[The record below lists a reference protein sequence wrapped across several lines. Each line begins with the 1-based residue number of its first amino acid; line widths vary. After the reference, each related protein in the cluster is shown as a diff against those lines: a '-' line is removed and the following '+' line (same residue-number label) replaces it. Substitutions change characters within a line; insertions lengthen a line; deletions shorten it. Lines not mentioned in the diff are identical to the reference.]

1 MLFVPPSMP
10 AVEAQDPPYFGAIV
24 ELDKVVYNWTDGVW
38 ISIVAPDANSDPFD
52 IDYIGCGGSIH
63 LIGDRNECSQS
74 LVTITSTHMINNI
87 TMYKEKLDWY
97 MLEETGVDTGVF
109 IGHVL
114 LTGFSHDVDGDG
126 RDDPIM
132 NIQSRNNVNENI
144 TGDTSGGGPW
154 DGRPSIPRTSSR
166 CISSNVF
173 INIVSRLN
181 VHYRIISAITIN
193 IV

>member
-10 AVEAQDPPYFGAIV
+10 TTEAQDQPYFGAIV

-38 ISIVAPDANSDPFD
+38 IYVTAPNFNSDPTD
-52 IDYIGCGGSIH
+52 IDHIGCGGSIR
-63 LIGDRNECSQS
+63 LLGGGINTECSHS

-87 TMYKEKLDWY
+87 TMYKEKLDY
-97 MLEETGVDTGVF
+97 YILEETGVDTGVF
-109 IGHVL
+109 FGHVL

-132 NIQSRNNVNENI
+132 NIQSRNNVNQDI

-154 DGRPSIPRTSSR
+154 DGRIKANPVNNTWPIKTPVSTPV
-166 CISSNVF
+166 SSN
-173 INIVSRLN
+173 I
-181 VHYRIISAITIN
+181 
-193 IV
+193 